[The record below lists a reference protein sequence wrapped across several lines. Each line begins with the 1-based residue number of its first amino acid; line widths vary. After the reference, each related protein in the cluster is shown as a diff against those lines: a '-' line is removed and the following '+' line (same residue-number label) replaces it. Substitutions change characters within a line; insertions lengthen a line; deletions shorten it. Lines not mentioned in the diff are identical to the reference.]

1 MGRRAGPE
9 YPKRSFPATGTPR
22 SAQESAPDDLT
33 RRRVARRR
41 ARRARRAVAALRG
54 PPTSARRTPAELLA
68 LNGGPVMPS
77 HIRVRTTHVHASAGA
92 ARRRTDDELKAFLQS
107 NVHDDHQIAARNDL
121 EEPIPWRDFEAMDR
135 VNPITSAIA
144 EAGIVGE
151 NDVYCITRIVNGE
164 VRADGTRDESDDAT
178 VPNYLQLYLTE
189 DGFNFPKLINDD
201 YFVAIHL
208 LWNNRKFVSCLKLVF
223 SAIDTLSFVEYGPD
237 RRDCFTSWLDEYC
250 DLGAIGVTS
259 GELWE
264 LRNSLIHMTN
274 LDSRKVRSGSTDR
287 LLPRFTHPDRDVA
300 PFVDGMKVL
309 HVARFV
315 RAVLPRGIEKW
326 LQSYNQDP
334 GKFAEFVERYDT
346 IVSEAR
352 LVEH

>member
-1 MGRRAGPE
+1 
-9 YPKRSFPATGTPR
+9 
-22 SAQESAPDDLT
+22 
-33 RRRVARRR
+33 
-41 ARRARRAVAALRG
+41 
-54 PPTSARRTPAELLA
+54 
-68 LNGGPVMPS
+68 MP
-77 HIRVRTTHVHASAGA
+77 INIFVFGDETHVHAIGWRLYEKAG
-92 ARRRTDDELKAFLQS
+92 TDDELKAFLQS
-107 NVHDDHQIAARNDL
+107 KVHDDHQIAARNDL
-121 EEPIPWRDFEAMDR
+121 EEPIPWRNFEVMDR
-135 VNPITSAIA
+135 LNPIAGAIA
-144 EAGIVGE
+144 GAGIVGGE
-151 NDVYCITRIVNGE
+151 NDVYCLTRIVNGE
-164 VRADGTRDESDDAT
+164 VPVDDTRDESDDAT
-178 VPNYLQLYLTE
+178 VPDYLQLYLTE

-201 YFVAIHL
+201 YFVAIQL
-208 LWNNRKFVSCLKLVF
+208 LWNNRKYVSCLKLVF

-326 LQSYNQDP
+326 LQSYNQDR

-352 LVEH
+352 LVEHLNQPTNHFR

>member
-1 MGRRAGPE
+1 
-9 YPKRSFPATGTPR
+9 
-22 SAQESAPDDLT
+22 
-33 RRRVARRR
+33 
-41 ARRARRAVAALRG
+41 
-54 PPTSARRTPAELLA
+54 
-68 LNGGPVMPS
+68 MP
-77 HIRVRTTHVHASAGA
+77 INIFVFGDETHVHAIGWRLHEKAG
-92 ARRRTDDELKAFLQS
+92 TDDELKAFLQS
-107 NVHDDHQIAARNDL
+107 NVHDDHKIAARNDL

-135 VNPITSAIA
+135 LNPIAGAIA
-144 EAGIVGE
+144 GAGIVVGE
-151 NDVYCITRIVNGE
+151 NDVYCVTRIVNQE
-164 VRADGTRDESDDAT
+164 VRVDDTRDESDDAT
-178 VPNYLQLYLTE
+178 VPDYLQLYLTE
-189 DGFNFPKLINDD
+189 DGFDFPKLINDD

-208 LWNNRKFVSCLKLVF
+208 LWNNRKYVSCLKLVF

-237 RRDCFTSWLDEYC
+237 RRDCFASWLDEYC

-287 LLPRFTHPDRDVA
+287 LLPRITHPDRDVA

-326 LQSYNQDP
+326 LQSYNQDR